1 MGNDID
7 VLVPCG
13 QLITDVHNAFNVFA
27 SQVTYPQRSAVKRKR
42 TETSD
47 R

>member
-13 QLITDVHNAFNVFA
+13 QLIADVHNAFDVFA
-27 SQVTYPQRSAVKRKR
+27 GQVTYPQRSAVKRKR